1 MKFSEKI
8 QILRKRNGYSQEDLA
23 EICNVS
29 RQAISKWESNLTFPE
44 VEKIILL
51 SEIFHTT
58 VDVLVKEKFE
68 LDAKIENHSCHVI
81 KEKKKTGYFEGLLIK
96 ESITDERILDS
107 LQVNKVELWQTE
119 TIPKYWTA
127 LYFTS
132 SDFDLPTK
140 LSKVMISDESLGGN
154 WYADFKQG
162 NTKYIVFNHKI
173 LSYEIG
179 NKIEKEKVK
188 KECKKM
194 GILNSDDISE

>member
-23 EICNVS
+23 DICNVS

-127 LYFTS
+127 L
-132 SDFDLPTK
+132 
-140 LSKVMISDESLGGN
+140 
-154 WYADFKQG
+154 
-162 NTKYIVFNHKI
+162 
-173 LSYEIG
+173 SYQ
-179 NKIEKEKVK
+179 K
-188 KECKKM
+188 
-194 GILNSDDISE
+194 